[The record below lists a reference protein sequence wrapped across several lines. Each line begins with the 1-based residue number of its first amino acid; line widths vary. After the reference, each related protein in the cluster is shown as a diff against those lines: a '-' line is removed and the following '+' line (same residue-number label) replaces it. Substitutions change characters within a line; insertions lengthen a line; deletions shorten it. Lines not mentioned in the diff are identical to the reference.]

1 MINITITGIKNAL
14 EGINTRI
21 TEAKQVSKL
30 EYKMIKITAKGQNIP
45 KRMKII
51 EDSFKDF

>member
-30 EYKMIKITAKGQNIP
+30 EHKMIKITAKGQNIP